1 VLDWMQVIL
10 LPTPALHDHPLAM
23 EVIAWLQC
31 LIDQPPMT
39 PRSHDSYDLESATT
53 ATASSSRNL
62 QHHHQPCSL
71 LLLRTQMCTTAS
83 APRVWHRADTAIGV
97 AVKFFHILVLRQ
109 HQDDHLANKD
119 SREQN
124 DRLNPIRDALVRF
137 FDSLLRVTQHERR
150 RQEAVSLNNNNDG
163 GGTKKKTKSYSASFV
178 SFWTLLSEYQELYTS
193 AASLLLTTTAANA
206 STETENCTTGCHVD
220 TDILAMLRM
229 QMDELAFDEE
239 EREEGQS
246 PP

>member
-1 VLDWMQVIL
+1 

-23 EVIAWLQC
+23 EAIAWLQC
-31 LIDQPPMT
+31 LIDQPPMI
-39 PRSHDSYDLESATT
+39 PPSHDSYDMATST
-53 ATASSSRNL
+53 TKTTTTTSSRNL
-62 QHHHQPCSL
+62 QHHHQPCFL
-71 LLLRTQMCTTAS
+71 LLLRTQMSTTAS

-109 HQDDHLANKD
+109 HQDDHLSNND
-119 SREQN
+119 SKEQN

-150 RQEAVSLNNNNDG
+150 RQEALSWNKDG
-163 GGTKKKTKSYSASFV
+163 DAGGTTKKTKISASFV

-193 AASLLLTTTAANA
+193 AASLLLTTATASA
-206 STETENCTTGCHVD
+206 STEAENWTTGCHVD
-220 TDILAMLRM
+220 ADIMAMLRM

-239 EREEGQS
+239 EREEGLS